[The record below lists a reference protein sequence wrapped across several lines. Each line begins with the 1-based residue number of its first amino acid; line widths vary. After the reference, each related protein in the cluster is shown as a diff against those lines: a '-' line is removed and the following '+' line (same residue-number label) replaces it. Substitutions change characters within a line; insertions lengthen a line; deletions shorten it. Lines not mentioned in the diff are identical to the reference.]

1 MVSGGGGSA
10 GSAQTQNS
18 WRGRASGEKP
28 GLAPRQPR
36 AQPHLPQARS
46 ALREEGQNKT
56 PQFPHLSNGD
66 KED

>member
-1 MVSGGGGSA
+1 MLGQHRPRTA
-10 GSAQTQNS
+10 GEAGPPG
-18 WRGRASGEKP
+18 RGR
-28 GLAPRQPR
+28 GLAPREPR